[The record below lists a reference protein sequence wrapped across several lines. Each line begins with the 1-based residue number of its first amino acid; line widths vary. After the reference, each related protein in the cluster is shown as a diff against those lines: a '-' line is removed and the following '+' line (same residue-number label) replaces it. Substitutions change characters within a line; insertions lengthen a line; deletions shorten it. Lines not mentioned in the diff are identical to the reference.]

1 MSQQRNIQVINLDSI
16 TLALTK
22 PLKELV
28 KPEFT
33 DKWENELYPKWFVHD
48 ANDVNQSREPGLFKE
63 EVNITSGGM
72 VALRKLSIYVQKL
85 NF

>member
-28 KPEFT
+28 KPEFNRQVG
-33 DKWENELYPKWFVHD
+33 KRIVP
-48 ANDVNQSREPGLFKE
+48 Q
-63 EVNITSGGM
+63 M
-72 VALRKLSIYVQKL
+72 VRS
-85 NF
+85 